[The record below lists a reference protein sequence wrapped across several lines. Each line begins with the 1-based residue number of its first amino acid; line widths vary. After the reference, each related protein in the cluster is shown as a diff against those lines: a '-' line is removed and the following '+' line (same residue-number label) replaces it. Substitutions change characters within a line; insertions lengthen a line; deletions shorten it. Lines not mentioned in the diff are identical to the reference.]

1 MSTNTVVVAHQPGAT
16 TVTVAAPQEDHS
28 GRAMVALVLSIIGL
42 VFCGYTLLVLAC
54 LIPALIL
61 AIIAVASPHEHSA
74 RGNSCISIA
83 LSITSIVSGVV
94 AIIIAIVVPVVFQL
108 VVAAA
113 VVGSLTRS

>member
-1 MSTNTVVVAHQPGAT
+1 MVVAHQPGAT

-61 AIIAVASPHEHSA
+61 AIIV
-74 RGNSCISIA
+74 SCTGWVKIK
-83 LSITSIVSGVV
+83 LE
-94 AIIIAIVVPVVFQL
+94 F
-108 VVAAA
+108 
-113 VVGSLTRS
+113 LT

>member
-1 MSTNTVVVAHQPGAT
+1 MNYECKLLCYYSGITGFVAVYLIVEHCLF
-16 TVTVAAPQEDHS
+16 PQ
-28 GRAMVALVLSIIGL
+28 
-42 VFCGYTLLVLAC
+42 
-54 LIPALIL
+54 
-61 AIIAVASPHEHSA
+61 AVASPHEHSA